1 MPFKRPTPQEIS
13 KRLQVEIDQLATS
26 GDARLRNTVEGV
38 LARVLAMA
46 SHELFGFIDWISKQ
60 ILPITADEEN
70 LDRHSTI
77 WKVPRKLATKA
88 SGTVKFTG
96 ANSIMVPAGTV
107 LRRSDDVEYMVLLD
121 TAITAGIANCKVA
134 AIMPGVTGN
143 SPIGT
148 KMTLTSPIA
157 GVVSEAVVLDDG
169 SGNGL
174 TGGTEIEGNDD
185 LRDRILSRIQ
195 TPPHGGAK
203 ADYEA
208 WALEVPGVT
217 RAWPYPQQ
225 SGRGTVDLTFVMDNK
240 PGSVIPSANEVQ
252 AVQAHLEVKRPMT
265 ADVTVFAPTPVPV
278 NFEIKLSPFSLAVQ
292 NAIKVE
298 LEAFFKRE
306 AKPGG
311 TLLISRIREAIST
324 AAGEYDHQLVTPS
337 ENIPMEYG
345 HMPIVGAFTW
355 SAI

>member
-38 LARVLAMA
+38 LARVVAMA

-60 ILPITADEEN
+60 ILPITADDEN

-77 WKVPRKLATKA
+77 WKVPRKVATKA
-88 SGTVKFTG
+88 MGTVKFTG
-96 ANSIMVPAGTV
+96 SNSVVVPSGTI
-107 LRRSDDVEYMVLLD
+107 LRRSDDVEYSVILD
-121 TAITAGIANCKVA
+121 TPISAGIANCKVTA
-134 AIMPGVTGN
+134 VSAGVIGN
-143 SPIGT
+143 SPVGT
-148 KMTLTSPIA
+148 KVTLTSPIP
-157 GVVSEAVVLDDG
+157 GIVSDAVVLDDG

-174 TGGTEIEGNDD
+174 TGGTEIEENED

-195 TPPHGGAK
+195 APPHGGAK
-203 ADYEA
+203 ADYEQ

-240 PGSVIPSANEVQ
+240 PGTVIPSANEVQ
-252 AVQAHLEVKRPMT
+252 AVQDYLEIKRPMT

-278 NFEIKLSPFSLAVQ
+278 NFEIQLSPYSLAVQ
-292 NAIKVE
+292 NAIKDE
-298 LEAFFKRE
+298 LKAFFRRE

-324 AAGEYDHQLVTPS
+324 AAGEYDHNLVSPS
-337 ENIPMEYG
+337 ANIPMDYG
-345 HMPIVGAFTW
+345 QMPIVGSFTW